1 MKKFYLIVS
10 ILYLTLTTSCYV
22 ASKVEINEAERSL
35 NTLQQGVLL
44 VRLKTGSNQIKLLRQ
59 AGKHA
64 EADEIARFWENENKA
79 IVKAFKKEYT
89 FSPVLFFF
97 NTATDSVRARQTRG
111 IFLNDSLQRLPDD
124 LFGNRPYLIAELD
137 ELEAPSSNFGLPA
150 LVVRDSTLKQLGR
163 PFPYFTRM
171 QFRNYESGV
180 FEFNKKLQEY
190 SQRLIRKKEKQAAKT
205 KITSP

>member
-1 MKKFYLIVS
+1 MYVS
-10 ILYLTLTTSCYV
+10 ILYLTLATSCYV

-35 NTLQQGVLL
+35 NTLQRGVLL

-64 EADEIARFWENENKA
+64 EADEIASFWQNENKA

-97 NTATDSVRARQTRG
+97 NSATDSLRTRQTRG
-111 IFLNDSLQRLPDD
+111 IFLNDSLQRLPYD
-124 LFGNRPYLIAELD
+124 LLGNKPYLIAEMD
-137 ELEAPSSNFGLPA
+137 ELEAPSTNFGLPA
-150 LVVRDSTLKQLGR
+150 LIVRDSTLKQLRR

-190 SQRLIRKKEKQAAKT
+190 AQRLLRKKEKHAAKT